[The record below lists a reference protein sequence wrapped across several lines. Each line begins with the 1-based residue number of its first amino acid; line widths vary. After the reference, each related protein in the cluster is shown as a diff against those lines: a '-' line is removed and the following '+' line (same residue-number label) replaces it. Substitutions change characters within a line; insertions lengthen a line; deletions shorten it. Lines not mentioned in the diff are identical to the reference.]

1 MTQKEQGSTN
11 YIDKEEFTKEMD
23 IHAMEC
29 RAAIESGKPT
39 PKCPESIG
47 IKFLL
52 IATNVANKGNFYKYT
67 YKDEMV
73 SDAVENMVRYRH
85 NYKKERGHAFS
96 YFTTYAIY
104 AFLARIKTEKKEQ
117 HKRIKLM
124 QKLAVHEMAPHVL
137 NDHDL
142 DMEFRNEYAEWLV
155 QFADERG

>member
-1 MTQKEQGSTN
+1 MTAKEGSNN
-11 YIDKEEFTKEMD
+11 YIDKEEFTTEMD

-29 RAAIESGKPT
+29 REAISKGKPV

-47 IKFLL
+47 KKFLL
-52 IATNVANKGNFYKYT
+52 LATNTASKGNFYQYT
-67 YKDEMV
+67 YKEEMI

-85 NYKKERGHAFS
+85 NYRKERGHAFS
-96 YFTTYAIY
+96 YFTTYAFY
-104 AFLARIKTEKKEQ
+104 AFWARIKSEKKEQ
-117 HKRIKLM
+117 TKRLKLM